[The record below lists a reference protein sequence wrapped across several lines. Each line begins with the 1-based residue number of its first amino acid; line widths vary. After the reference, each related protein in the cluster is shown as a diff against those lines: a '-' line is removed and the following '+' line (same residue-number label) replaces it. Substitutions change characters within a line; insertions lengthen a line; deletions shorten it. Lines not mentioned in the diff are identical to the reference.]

1 MAREDWQGGPQDE
14 PDFGPP
20 GPADTGDS
28 RAYTPPPPP
37 RQDFVDEAA
46 PTAWNAPGEQW
57 TTPPPSNQRVGSGAL
72 VLGVLAV
79 LFSFFC
85 ALVGIPMAV
94 GAIVMGVK
102 GRQRAQMSGLPAGVP
117 TAGLVLGIAAIVLS
131 FLWILAFL
139 ALGSSESTE
148 LWTNQ

>member
-1 MAREDWQGGPQDE
+1 MAREEWQGGSQDE

-37 RQDFVDEAA
+37 RQDFVEDAA
-46 PTAWNAPGEQW
+46 PQAWNAPGEQW
-57 TTPPPSNQRVGSGAL
+57 ASPPPTTERVGSGAL

-85 ALVGIPMAV
+85 ALIGLPMAV
-94 GAIVMGVK
+94 AAIVMGVK
-102 GRQRAQMSGLPAGVP
+102 GRQRAQMSGLPSGVA
-117 TAGLVLGIAAIVLS
+117 TAGLVLGIVAIVLG

-139 ALGSSESTE
+139 ALGETPSASA
-148 LWTNQ
+148 